1 MPIKSDG
8 MWLFWL
14 LIIFLPPAWSLQP
27 RCKLTTLSSQAPGT
41 TRGEVVCTCRSFQPT
56 YTGNLNFVKGA
67 LAGAARLD
75 GKLDVVLTNCSH
87 LNLELNFHTLG
98 RRPVDLRI
106 ENSGNVRV
114 GHVELAAWEGHS
126 VGVDRPYTQGLTVQG
141 VQELVLQG
149 AISCARCTPG
159 QQGLLDVQVEHV
171 GSLTMSRVS
180 AAASVK
186 LTARHL
192 HSIVIEDSTFQV
204 LPWPGIFFYNTSS
217 VLLTRNRFEHS
228 FPRSISITEG
238 RQVEVSYNLL
248 DVSEVLKV
256 EQYPLVV
263 VKCNRIEEGET
274 VLEEGCQ
281 DNPVIGQDGLREV
294 AGRERKTGEEMEEV
308 TVWYKGLED
317 ILLTVLAVSDTYGLV
332 WLLIASILVLTFL
345 LGYLLHSCCRRRHRE
360 QPSSSA
366 PALSALEEIL
376 SLSAAKVHQQDG
388 GEEAED
394 EYSNSSR
401 AHLAHAVDPFQ
412 DPLLLPRPPQYVR
425 VQGVR
430 EEQGEDGVVCGSLT
444 LGPSFAVREASE
456 PRTLTNNILKKQ
468 TFSKV

>member
-1 MPIKSDG
+1 MR
-8 MWLFWL
+8 LLWL
-14 LIIFLPPAWSLQP
+14 LLFFLSLARAHQP

-41 TRGEVVCTCRSFQPT
+41 KRGEIVCTCRSFQPR

-75 GKLDVVLTNCSH
+75 AGKLDVVLNNCSQLH
-87 LNLELNFHTLG
+87 LELNFHTLG
-98 RRPVDLRI
+98 RRPIDLRI
-106 ENSGNVRV
+106 ENSGSVRV
-114 GHVELAAWEGHS
+114 VQVDLAARDELLD
-126 VGVDRPYTQGLTVQG
+126 GVPHVQGLTVRY
-141 VQELVLQG
+141 VDELVLQG
-149 AISCARCTPG
+149 AISCNMCSSG
-159 QQGLLDVQVEHV
+159 VQGHLNIQAEHV
-171 GSLTMSRVS
+171 GALTMTQVS

-186 LTARHL
+186 LTTKHL
-192 HSIVIEDSTFQV
+192 DVIVIEDSTFQV
-204 LPWPGIFFYNTSS
+204 LPWPGIFFYNTTS

-228 FPRSISITEG
+228 SPRSISITEG

-256 EQYPLVV
+256 ERYPLVV
-263 VKCNRIEEGET
+263 VKCNRVKEGE
-274 VLEEGCQ
+274 VAHDDEENCK
-281 DNPVIGQDGLREV
+281 DNVAIGQDGFV
-294 AGRERKTGEEMEEV
+294 VQQAGREKKTGQMLGEEKEV
-308 TVWYKGLED
+308 GRWYKGLEE
-317 ILLTVLAVSDTYGLV
+317 IFFTVLAVSDTYGLV
-332 WLLIASILVLTFL
+332 LLLVASFLVLVFL
-345 LGYLLHSCCRRRHRE
+345 LGYLLHSCCRRQRQH
-360 QPSSSA
+360 QPSSA

-376 SLSAAKVHQQDG
+376 SLSAAKVHQHEG

-412 DPLLLPRPPQYVR
+412 DPLLMPRPPQYVR